1 MLLIKKTCGCKNIG
15 NEEWDERYCQSNW
28 VFGLWILLYNW
39 EELLEKLGVKK
50 EDFLIFLDDGL
61 PLMKNML
68 AGKGVLAGGDGV
80 IRASE
85 RQIELVK
92 IFNAASS
99 FS

>member
-1 MLLIKKTCGCKNIG
+1 
-15 NEEWDERYCQSNW
+15 
-28 VFGLWILLYNW
+28 
-39 EELLEKLGVKK
+39 
-50 EDFLIFLDDGL
+50 
-61 PLMKNML
+61 MKNML